1 MKKIYL
7 LTPGP
12 SQVHPEAQRAM
23 AKELIHHRTPE
34 FEVVFKEVTE
44 GLKDVFQTK
53 HEVMVLC
60 ASGTGGM
67 EAAVWNTLEAGD
79 KAIVV
84 VSGKFGERFRDMAKL
99 VGANVV
105 ALETPWGRRPE
116 PADIERALKENPDTK
131 VVFSTLTETSS
142 GVVNAIQETGNL
154 ARAAGA
160 LFVVDAVSG
169 LGGQEFYMD
178 DWLVDVTVG
187 ACHKAMMM
195 PPGLAFVALN
205 DRALERIQQVKTPR
219 YYFDLR
225 KYVKSQ
231 AKNQNPFTPAISLV
245 IGMAESLKVMKAEGM
260 ENVFARHKRLARA
273 CRAGVQALG
282 LSLFAQPPCDVE
294 TAVAVPDGVD
304 GGKWLKAVKSQGVSI
319 AGGQEPF
326 KGKMLRFAHM
336 GYVGDFDMV
345 VAITALEKACTE
357 LGIPHTPMAGIA
369 ATVKA
374 LES

>member
-142 GVVNAIQETGNL
+142 GVVNAIQETGKL

-195 PPGLAFVALN
+195 PPGLAFVAMN

-294 TAVAVPDGVD
+294 TAVAVPEGID
-304 GGKWLKAVKSQGVSI
+304 GGKWLKAVKAQGVSI

-345 VAITALEKACTE
+345 VAITALEKACKE
-357 LGIPHTPMAGIA
+357 MGIPHTPMAGIE

-374 LES
+374 LET